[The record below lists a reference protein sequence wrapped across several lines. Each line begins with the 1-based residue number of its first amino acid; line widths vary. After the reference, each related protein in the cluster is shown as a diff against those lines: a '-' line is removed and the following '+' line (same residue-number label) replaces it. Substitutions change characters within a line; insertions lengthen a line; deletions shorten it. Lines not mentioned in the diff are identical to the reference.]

1 MGVSGDTESDF
12 GSEQVVA
19 GAAADAPGSA
29 APVVQTSAESSGHEA
44 AEAGTERARQGVEAG
59 QDDPVDWTSAITS
72 NTEDSAAGADGSV
85 PSAPADLS
93 DPSRYP
99 RRSLTARLFLGTGRT
114 VVALASVAVL
124 LATGYAW
131 TNVRSLNNG
140 ITRTN
145 VINPAA
151 VAPQA
156 APGAAV
162 APLAG
167 AVNILVVGMDSRT
180 DPQGNP
186 LPDSELAMLNAGPS
200 DGELNTDTMILIHI
214 PAGGQRAVAISFP
227 RDSYVQLAGGFGMN
241 RLNSAYAF
249 ARNSAITRLQGQ
261 GDAASIER
269 QADDAGRKNL
279 IDTIQQLTGNAIQ
292 INEYAELNLVG
303 FYNLSQAV
311 GGVQV
316 CLKAATYDDATHAS
330 FPAGVQTIQ
339 GVQALNFVR
348 QRHDLPRGDLDRIV
362 RQQVFLGALA
372 NKILSAN
379 TLANPGRL
387 ASLIQAVQ
395 GSVVLSSGWDITTFA
410 QQMAGLTSGNIQFTT
425 IPTGQNFYTSGGAD
439 VTQVSPAQ
447 IQQFVTSMISTA
459 DNGPSTT
466 GTSTG
471 TTTGTP
477 TGTVSPSSPNS
488 PSGSGNAGGGT
499 TSTPSTSDNVIT
511 ANGIPCIN

>member
-12 GSEQVVA
+12 GPEHVVT
-19 GAAADAPGSA
+19 GSTADAPEPE
-29 APVVQTSAESSGHEA
+29 APMEPSGHE
-44 AEAGTERARQGVEAG
+44 GTEATRQDVETG
-59 QDDPVDWTSAITS
+59 QDDPVDWSAAITS
-72 NTEDSAAGADGSV
+72 DAEDA
-85 PSAPADLS
+85 APAGSGPSSPSDLS
-93 DPSRYP
+93 WYP

-114 VVALASVAVL
+114 VVALASVVVL
-124 LATGYAW
+124 VATWYAW

-145 VINPAA
+145 VITPAA

-156 APGAAV
+156 ARGASV
-162 APLAG
+162 APLDS

-186 LPDSELAMLNAGPS
+186 LPDSELAMLNAGPN

-227 RDSYVQLAGGFGMN
+227 RDSYVQLAGGFGMD
-241 RLNSAYAF
+241 RLNSAYAY
-249 ARNSAITRLQGQ
+249 ARNAAITRLQGQ

-279 IDTIQQLTGNAIQ
+279 IDTIQQLTGNAVQ
-292 INEYAELNLVG
+292 INEYAELNLVA

-348 QRHDLPRGDLDRIV
+348 QRHGLPRGDLDRIV

-372 NKILSAN
+372 DKILSAN

-410 QQMAGLTSGNIQFTT
+410 AQMSGLTSGNIQFTT
-425 IPTGQNFYTSGGAD
+425 IPTGNNFLTSGGAD
-439 VTQVSPAQ
+439 VTQVSPPQ
-447 IQQFVTSMISTA
+447 IQQFVTSTISAA
-459 DNGPSTT
+459 DNGTSTA
-466 GTSTG
+466 GTSTA
-471 TTTGTP
+471 GTP

-488 PSGSGNAGGGT
+488 PAGSGNAGSST
-499 TSTPSTSDNVIT
+499 TSASPTSGNVIT
-511 ANGIPCIN
+511 ANGIPCID